1 MYNLLYTIFKVNVD
15 DIKPNIKNQPKK
27 LFHDVYG
34 RMQKKNA
41 WVVLCAVT
49 PFINVAMK
57 VCNIKRKIRIGLFP
71 TWYFMWGFG
80 QKNFWHLAKKGDKK
94 LFFIFL
100 RPLLFFQVHEEMYFE
115 SDGGGK
121 CSRLRYFLQ
130 SFHSYYY

>member
-1 MYNLLYTIFKVNVD
+1 
-15 DIKPNIKNQPKK
+15 
-27 LFHDVYG
+27 
-34 RMQKKNA
+34 MQKKNA

-71 TWYFMWGFG
+71 TWYFMRGFG
-80 QKNFWHLAKKGDKK
+80 QKKFGIWQKKEIKE

-115 SDGGGK
+115 SGGRVAGGNVHDYDIFCK
-121 CSRLRYFLQ
+121 VSTATTTNWPSFALFGFL
-130 SFHSYYY
+130 HLNYDCAIL